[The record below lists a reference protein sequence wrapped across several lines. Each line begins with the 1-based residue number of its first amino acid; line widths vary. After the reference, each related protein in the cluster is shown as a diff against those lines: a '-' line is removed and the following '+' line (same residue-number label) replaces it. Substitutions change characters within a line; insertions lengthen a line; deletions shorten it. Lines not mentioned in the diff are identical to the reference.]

1 MSSLGFLNPLN
12 SSTFTRENKNPEF
25 GLGNPFFSFLKKPF
39 TDNKY
44 FPAGTSYLKSEY
56 CMSPSPVLND
66 IAYPQ
71 NSASLNV

>member
-56 CMSPSPVLND
+56 CNERTVVQYSKIRECGM
-66 IAYPQ
+66 
-71 NSASLNV
+71 